1 MINDNNEGGDQGGA
15 GLWFGFLFGHDGGD
29 RRDGAGR
36 HR

>member
-29 RRDGAGR
+29 RRDGAGW